1 MNTILLILGVLSL
14 GAVLIAAYV
23 FTVAARNYVS
33 DSNDAGDSFVDND
46 EITRSFVERTDSD
59 RRQNDNVIEFPI
71 TLASGEVVYRDRR
84 TGDRRAAG

>member
-71 TLASGEVVYRDRR
+71 TLASGEVVHRDRR